1 VQVLGQEAIPVL
13 GKSTVTW
20 VVRIDRQSRPG
31 SSEQDKRS
39 RTYWFD
45 PGRRIWV
52 KWTESLDGSQDMG
65 PGAFS
70 YQTQFTATLDRIQP
84 LS

>member
-1 VQVLGQEAIPVL
+1 
-13 GKSTVTW
+13 VTW

-31 SSEQDKRS
+31 TSEQDTRS

-52 KWTESLDGSQDMG
+52 KWTEDLKGSQDVG

-70 YQTQFTATLDRIQP
+70 YQTQYTATLEKIDP
-84 LS
+84 LSS